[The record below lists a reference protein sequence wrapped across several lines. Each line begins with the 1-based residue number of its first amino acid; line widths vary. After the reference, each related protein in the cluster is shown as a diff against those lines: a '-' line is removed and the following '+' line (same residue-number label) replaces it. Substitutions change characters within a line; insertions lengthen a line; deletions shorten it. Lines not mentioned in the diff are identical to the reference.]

1 VTVPACFLAFVLLT
15 NAAPVEATRCHRSDH
30 ACQAAK
36 YTAQAEAAANA
47 TSRAKYLEAA
57 HRSFL
62 ALYDQTRS
70 LEALCSARR
79 SLDRT
84 AKALGDGRAK
94 LQLAALRQQ
103 LAEREASAHPNC
115 TNSGSSTS
123 PNKEKVLARSKP
135 RPSPP
140 TITKPEALATVA
152 EVPVESSRT
161 PATQTQPPAQP
172 APILDTPASTPETVE
187 LLAVPLRRAV
197 SRPSVETAPIE
208 SATPIDPTPR
218 RLLVAGGV
226 TLGVGIGLAVV
237 AGYAGARLAFASRES
252 FDLYA
257 ENQGQGDAAA
267 LAQEAALRHDHA
279 RWLPDTVTTAALSGT
294 AVVVGAVL
302 VAIGKRRAAAV
313 TSRAALLPVPGGLA
327 IYARF

>member
-1 VTVPACFLAFVLLT
+1 MTVLACYLAFVLT
-15 NAAPVEATRCHRSDH
+15 NAAPVEASRCHRSDH

-84 AKALGDGRAK
+84 AKALGAGRAK

-103 LAEREASAHPNC
+103 LAEREASARPNC
-115 TNSGSSTS
+115 TNSGSTS
-123 PNKEKVLARSKP
+123 PNKEKALARSKP

-140 TITKPEALATVA
+140 AITKPQEPATVA
-152 EVPVESSRT
+152 EIPVRPSPT

-172 APILDTPASTPETVE
+172 APMLFKPASTPETVE

-197 SRPSVETAPIE
+197 SRPPVETAPLE
-208 SATPIDPTPR
+208 SATPVDPTPR
-218 RLLVAGGV
+218 RLFVAGGA
-226 TLGVGIGLAVV
+226 TLGVGVGLAAV

-279 RWLPDTVTTAALSGT
+279 RWLPVTVTTAALSGT

-313 TSRAALLPVPGGLA
+313 TSRAALLPAPGGLA
-327 IYARF
+327 IHARF